1 MAFDTKAITCLKK
14 SIKSKLRRE
23 DQTPSRQK
31 CQKPSNALLRLYE
44 VRFAKHRHPKQQLMH
59 LMHLTFWRN
68 CNTPKELASSLRLCV
83 LTVGLPEIWNILEIQ
98 KMKICSEVRNFMGK
112 MNFQSKCAEV
122 SWLLRYSVFSVFTKI
137 SWPIFLSKLWK
148 NWAGYNFFGDSPEFG
163 LLHRF
168 QKWSNFWKS
177 IIQQLTYEQYAIWL

>member
-1 MAFDTKAITCLKK
+1 
-14 SIKSKLRRE
+14 
-23 DQTPSRQK
+23 
-31 CQKPSNALLRLYE
+31 
-44 VRFAKHRHPKQQLMH
+44 MH
-59 LMHLTFWRN
+59 
-68 CNTPKELASSLRLCV
+68 

-137 SWPIFLSKLWK
+137 SWPIFLSKLRF
-148 NWAGYNFFGDSPEFG
+148 NPAGYNFFEDMPGFA

-168 QKWSNFWKS
+168 QKGSKFWKS
-177 IIQQLTYEQYAIWL
+177 NIEQLTYKQNSVWLVLRLNQNARTVLNFRSAF